1 VTPVSQITIWP
12 QGKGHLDELFS
23 VLENPQGAMKRKLLP
38 AVVTVALMLAGSMP
52 AAAQQRYIVRTT
64 GGLNSVLN
72 LCLSANCQVQGSL
85 DGPIGQTYLVTST
98 DNILQ
103 ALLGGVVNLL
113 EALLGIQS
121 IEQDQALP
129 IPLPP
134 INNAPYGLTD
144 TAPVNYFGSVVTHGY
159 AAQPAGQIIRLTDA
173 HNGFGVAGTG
183 IVAVI
188 DTGVDVNHPV
198 LAPVLL
204 PGYDF
209 TRNQPG
215 ASEWLDQQN
224 GTPCESSAGQP
235 SGAVQQESAAI
246 LDQESAAILDGPPCG
261 AFGHGTMTSGV
272 VHLVAPHAHILPL
285 KAFSSGG
292 SGYLSNIIA
301 ALYYA
306 VQHNANV
313 VNMSFDLSTPSPALS
328 QAVSHAN
335 RANVV
340 LIAAAGNENTSAR
353 VYPAALNGHVMGIA
367 STTDWDARSSF
378 SNYGSADVWIA
389 APGEYVISTF
399 PGGGYAA
406 ASGTSFS
413 SPLVAGTAALLLDAK
428 SGLNQSQAASA
439 LSHARPLT
447 PDLNHGRLD
456 AYQAIS
462 AWKSSGSSWW
472 W

>member
-1 VTPVSQITIWP
+1 
-12 QGKGHLDELFS
+12 
-23 VLENPQGAMKRKLLP
+23 MKRKLLSAMIIAVMTLAASKP
-38 AVVTVALMLAGSMP
+38 AVG
-52 AAAQQRYIVRTT
+52 QQRYIVRTS

-85 DGPIGQTYLVTST
+85 DGPVGQTYLVTST
-98 DNILQ
+98 GNILQ

-121 IEQDQALP
+121 IEADRALP

-173 HNGFGVAGTG
+173 QKGFGVSGAGV
-183 IVAVI
+183 VAVI

-198 LAPVLL
+198 LVPVLL

-215 ASEWLDQQN
+215 ASEWLDLPLQS
-224 GTPCESSAGQP
+224 GP
-235 SGAVQQESAAI
+235 SGTTQQSGVVQQSSAAI
-246 LDQESAAILDGPPCG
+246 LDQSSAAILDGQPCG
-261 AFGHGTMTSGV
+261 AFGHGTMTSGL
-272 VHLVAPHAHILPL
+272 VHLAAPSAKILPL
-285 KAFSSGG
+285 KAFTANGT
-292 SGYLSNIIA
+292 GYLSNIIA

-306 VQHNANV
+306 VQHKANV
-313 VNMSFDLSTPSPALS
+313 VNMSFDLSYPSPALS
-328 QAVSHAN
+328 QAVSYAN
-335 RANVV
+335 NANVV
-340 LIAAAGNENTSAR
+340 LVAAAGNESTSAR
-353 VYPAALNGHVMGIA
+353 VYPAALNGYVVGVA

-399 PGGGYAA
+399 PGGSYAA

-413 SPLVAGTAALLLDAK
+413 SPLVAGTTSLLLDAK
-428 SGLNQSQAASA
+428 SGLNQSHAASA
-439 LSHARPLT
+439 LSHGRLLT

-462 AWKSSGSSWW
+462 AWMNSGRSRSW
-472 W
+472 

>member
-1 VTPVSQITIWP
+1 
-12 QGKGHLDELFS
+12 
-23 VLENPQGAMKRKLLP
+23 MKRKLLP
-38 AVVTVALMLAGSMP
+38 AVVIAVMMLAASNP

-72 LCLSANCQVQGSL
+72 LCLSASCQVQGSL
-85 DGPIGQTYLVTST
+85 DGPVGQTYLVTST
-98 DNILQ
+98 ENILQ

-121 IEQDQALP
+121 IERDQALP
-129 IPLPP
+129 IPLPS
-134 INNAPYGLTD
+134 INNVPYGLTD
-144 TAPVNYFGSVVTHGY
+144 TAPVNYFGGVVTHGY
-159 AAQPAGQIIRLTDA
+159 SGQPAGQIIRLTDA
-173 HNGFGVAGTG
+173 HNGFGVTGTG

-188 DTGVDVNHPV
+188 DTGVDINHPV
-198 LAPVLL
+198 LVPVLL

-209 TRNQPG
+209 TRRQPG
-215 ASEWLDQQN
+215 ASEWLDLPLDCDAITGQQ
-224 GTPCESSAGQP
+224 
-235 SGAVQQESAAI
+235 SGVV
-246 LDQESAAILDGPPCG
+246 ILDGKACG

-272 VHLVAPHAHILPL
+272 VHLVAPHAKILPL
-285 KAFSSGG
+285 KAFSSNG

-328 QAVSHAN
+328 QAVSYAN
-335 RANVV
+335 HANVV
-340 LIAAAGNENTSAR
+340 LVAAAGNENTSAR
-353 VYPAALNGHVMGIA
+353 VYPAAINGYVMGVA
-367 STTDWDARSSF
+367 STTNWDARSSF
-378 SNYGSADVWIA
+378 SNYGSADVWIG

-399 PGGGYAA
+399 PGGSYAA

-413 SPLVAGTAALLLDAK
+413 SPLVAGTASLLLNAK

-439 LSHARPLT
+439 LSHGRLLT

-472 W
+472 SW